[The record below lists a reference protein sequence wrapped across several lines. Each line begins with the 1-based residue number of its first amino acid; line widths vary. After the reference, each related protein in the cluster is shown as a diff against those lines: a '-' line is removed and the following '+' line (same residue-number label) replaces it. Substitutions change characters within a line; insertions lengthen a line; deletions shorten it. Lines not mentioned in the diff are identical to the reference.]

1 MTLRA
6 SLAALALL
14 IPACASDGDGG
25 GDGAPAGAQ
34 GFLDL
39 EMNVVAVAPVRDA
52 IWDVTVTSGGADVWD
67 VRLTSGEFGDGKGLA
82 LYVGTCVE
90 GPTTLRAALAGLYS
104 ARVGDVGGAK
114 PGDPI
119 PANAIALLGEPV
131 AEATFTCVADQD
143 RFQAVGIVPA
153 VSQTLGEGR
162 PGVRVGPSVCEV
174 NWACDDDGPALD
186 VSCSAPETP
195 PVVLMDDLVV
205 HCDDGGE
212 DVVIDPTTAGPPE
225 EVLNQTLWR
234 VPVAV
239 DAERAAAATCT
250 VTTRLTPGVP
260 AGEEGRFG
268 VRIAD
273 RAIVAPTV
281 YPLVTLSA
289 VVADHGPSCQAE
301 LVGDPD
307 SGALRVV
314 YTAAG
319 AAADTVLDHA
329 SR

>member
-6 SLAALALL
+6 PLVIALALL
-14 IPACASDGDGG
+14 TTACGSDGDGG
-25 GDGAPAGAQ
+25 VVTTPSEQ
-34 GFLDL
+34 GYVDL
-39 EMNVVAVAPVRDA
+39 ALNLVVTAPVHDA
-52 IWDVTVTSGGADVWD
+52 IWDVALAGPNPDLDWSG
-67 VRLTSGEFGDGKGLA
+67 RLTSADYGDGQGSLS
-82 LYVGTCVE
+82 YVLGC
-90 GPTTLRAALAGLYS
+90 AAGRNTVRVSHLGLY
-104 ARVGDVGGAK
+104 AAAVGDAAGAQ
-114 PGDPI
+114 PGDPYPSGS
-119 PANAIALLGEPV
+119 PAILGEPAAEV
-131 AEATFTCVADQD
+131 AFDCVADED
-143 RFQAVGIVPA
+143 RFLGFGFVPGLA
-153 VSQTLGEGR
+153 SQTLDG
-162 PGVRVGPSVCEV
+162 PPAIRVGASVCAV
-174 NWACDDDGPALD
+174 RWICDDGPALD
-186 VSCSAPETP
+186 VSCLGPGSA